1 MKKISGLLVAFIL
14 MFSTLTAYAVAP
26 ADHDGVISHN
36 GVKMFPVRT
45 VATLLKTNLQW
56 NQHEKSAV
64 MIIEGKTVKFKAGEK
79 WASVD
84 NQNVTMDHP
93 VYIKNGRIYISE
105 AALKDIW
112 NIEIEY
118 VDGRANLK
126 IVVEKDIVDAAV
138 AAGDFGTLVAAVQ
151 AAGLVDT
158 LKGDGPFTV
167 FAPTDKAFEK
177 LPKGTV
183 ESLLKP
189 ENKDALVDILTYH
202 VVAEGLLASDVVK
215 MEKIEMLNGDFAD
228 IEIKGGKAMIDGA
241 TITMTDIVASN
252 GVIHVIDAVMLP

>member
-14 MFSTLTAYAVAP
+14 MFFTLTAYAATP

-56 NQHEKSAV
+56 NQHDKSAV
-64 MIIEGKTVKFKAGEK
+64 MIIEGKTVKFRAGEK
-79 WASVD
+79 WVSVD
-84 NQNVTMDHP
+84 NQNYTMDHP

-105 AALKDIW
+105 ASLKDIW

-126 IVVEKDIVDAAV
+126 IVVEKNIVDTAV
-138 AAGDFGTLVAAVQ
+138 AAGDFGTLVTAVK

-158 LKGDGPFTV
+158 LKGKGPFTV

-183 ESLLKP
+183 ENLLKP
-189 ENKDALVDILTYH
+189 ENKDTLIDILTYH
-202 VVAEGLLASDVVK
+202 VVADDLMASDVVE
-215 MEKIEMLNGDFAD
+215 MERIKMLNGDFAD